1 MKEKYGNSFGG
12 SKESMKLGVSS
23 PWIRVDEFYPGGAML
38 KVGDNKESTSSKVK
52 VGDKIPLGTPIYM
65 AGLGSKAYFT
75 SDTNVTGSEVK
86 AVFAGLT
93 YEDAYVGEEGCS
105 LTIVTRG
112 TLHKENVE
120 VQEVTKAGA
129 SFPGITIV

>member
-12 SKESMKLGVSS
+12 SKESMRLATYT
-23 PWIRVDEFYPGGAML
+23 PWIRVDEFYPGGAMV

-112 TLHKENVE
+112 TINSENVE
-120 VQEVTKAGA
+120 VSLRGKT
-129 SFPGITIV
+129 FTGITIV

>member
-12 SKESMKLGVSS
+12 SKESMRLATYT
-23 PWIRVDEFYPGGAML
+23 PWIRVDEFYPGGAMV

-112 TLHKENVE
+112 TINSENVE
-120 VQEVTKAGA
+120 VSLRGKT
-129 SFPGITIV
+129 FPGITIV

>member
-12 SKESMKLGVSS
+12 SKESMKLATFT
-23 PWIRVDEFYPGGAML
+23 PWIRVDEFYPGGAMV
-38 KVGDNKESTSSKVK
+38 KVGDYKETTSQTIK

-65 AGLGSKAYFT
+65 KGLGSKAYFT
-75 SDTNVTGSEVK
+75 SDTNVTGSEVNAK
-86 AVFAGLT
+86 LVGLT
-93 YEDAYVGEEGCS
+93 YEDAYVGDEGCS

-120 VQEVTKAGA
+120 VDLREV
-129 SFPGITIV
+129 SIPGILIV